1 MTAAGSAPGAES
13 TERTLTRLVQVM
25 FPHKGF
31 PEGPYRR
38 TAQAILTAADADLR
52 FKALLTQGLV
62 DLDVAADGGFTEL
75 DDAAAFELISG
86 FSDAAFFQG
95 VRAQVITAL
104 YDDREVWE
112 LLGYEGPSFDKG
124 GYLTRGFDDLDWL
137 PDPRVDFAAKAE
149 A

>member
-1 MTAAGSAPGAES
+1 MTTTGSGPGADES

-25 FPHKGF
+25 FPHKSF

-38 TAQAILTAADADLR
+38 SAQAILKAAGDDLR
-52 FKALLTQGLV
+52 FKAQLIQGLV
-62 DLDVAADGGFTEL
+62 DLDVASDGSFADL

-86 FSDAAFFQG
+86 YSGAAFFQG
-95 VRAQVITAL
+95 VRAQVITTL
-104 YDDREVWE
+104 YDDREVWK

-124 GYLTRGFDDLDWL
+124 GYIERGFNDLDWL
-137 PDPRVDFAAKAE
+137 PEPRVDSAKAE